1 MPNLPEVVR
10 HPSVV
15 RAAVSPSAL
24 AVTAAGVGIGFAADQ
39 SVVLA
44 VVLGAGAWLGRMAVA
59 VVRRSRRD
67 RAARPRPADLDP
79 WSVPEPW
86 RQLVHQAVAA
96 QGQFDQA
103 VREWPPG
110 PIKDRLVWIQPRLWA
125 DVEHVGRVAHRGAS
139 LGGWTREAAAGGGR
153 PTARDLSDQLRRA
166 EAERRS
172 VGQHS
177 PDRAAALARTEEAL
191 AAQLRALHKA
201 EEAAADAQDRLR
213 VLVARLQDA
222 VTALLVLGVDATGAS
237 GADSL
242 VESIESISEEINALH
257 DGLAD
262 ASESAQGPGQ
272 AAVLPGAP
280 PPAELDTPPQTPPG
294 PPKP

>member
-10 HPSVV
+10 HPSLV
-15 RAAVSPSAL
+15 RAAVSPRAV
-24 AVTAAGVGIGFAADQ
+24 AVTAAGVGIGLATVQ

-67 RAARPRPADLDP
+67 RAARPKPADLDP

-86 RQLVHQAVAA
+86 RQLVRQAVAA
-96 QGQFDQA
+96 QAQFDQA
-103 VREWPPG
+103 VQEWPPG
-110 PIKDRLVWIQPRLWA
+110 PIKDRLVWVQPRLWA

-139 LGGWTREAAAGGGR
+139 LGGWNREAAAGAGR

-191 AAQLRALHKA
+191 AAQLRALRKA

-237 GADSL
+237 GTESL
-242 VESIESISEEINALH
+242 AESIESISEEINALH

-262 ASESAQGPGQ
+262 ASESALGSGP
-272 AAVLPGAP
+272 AAVPLSAP
-280 PPAELDTPPQTPPG
+280 PPAALEAPPQTPPG

>member
-15 RAAVSPSAL
+15 RAAVSPTAI
-24 AVTAAGVGIGFAADQ
+24 AVTAAGVGIGLGAEN

-59 VVRRSRRD
+59 VIGRARRD
-67 RAARPRPADLDP
+67 RAARPKPADLDP

-86 RQLVHQAVAA
+86 RQLARQAMSA
-96 QGQFDQA
+96 QAQFDEA
-103 VREWPPG
+103 VNEWPAG
-110 PIKDRLVWIQPRLWA
+110 PIKDRLVSIQPRLWE

-139 LGGWTREAAAGGGR
+139 LGGWNREAAADAAR
-153 PTARDLSDQLRRA
+153 PTTRDLSDQLRRT

-177 PDRAAALARTEEAL
+177 PERAAALARSEEAL
-191 AAQLRALHKA
+191 AAQLRAVRKA
-201 EEAAADAQDRLR
+201 EQAASDAQDRLR

-222 VTALLVLGVDATGAS
+222 VTALLVFGVDSTGPA
-237 GADSL
+237 GADTL
-242 VESIESISEEINALH
+242 AESIDSVSEEINALH

-262 ASESAQGPGQ
+262 ASESALGSGP
-272 AAVLPGAP
+272 AAVALGAP
-280 PPAELDTPPQTPPG
+280 PPAALDARPQTPPG
-294 PPKP
+294 PLKP